1 MRITFFLILTSLTMN
16 VCAQKDSVL
25 PKELKPGTIIS
36 GRVLD
41 AATNKPLGP
50 HAMIVET
57 VANDTAAYYYTV
69 TDKDG
74 RFSYPLYGTDHVM
87 LVFFAGYKSVRIPL
101 DKTEFEI
108 KMEKAPSD
116 YKKDGVMYELLEDY
130 RGHATTGYDIP
141 KNTRVPNIRVVKP
154 EEIIKD
160 GEGILIIE

>member
-1 MRITFFLILTSLTMN
+1 MRTTLFLILSILSMN
-16 VCAQKDSVL
+16 ACAQKNGKPL
-25 PKELKPGTIIS
+25 KELTPGTIIS

-41 AATNKPLGP
+41 ATTNKPLGP

-74 RFSYPLYGTDHVM
+74 RFSYPLYGTDHVI
-87 LVFFAGYKSVRIPL
+87 LVLFAGYKSVRLPL

-116 YKKDGVMYELLEDY
+116 YKKDRVMYELLEDY
-130 RGHATTGYDIP
+130 RGHATTGYNKPNNI
-141 KNTRVPNIRVVKP
+141 RVPNIRIVKP
-154 EEIIKD
+154 EEMRKD
-160 GEGILIIE
+160 GEGLLIIE